1 MDKIDIIEI
10 SFYLIIAVL
19 SFSIWLRAKKGSD
32 RTKKRIQEIQK
43 KIKEYEQ
50 NNRHRSI
57 KQDAYN

>member
-10 SFYLIIAVL
+10 ISYLIIAVL
-19 SFSIWLRAKKGSD
+19 AFSIWLRAKKGSD
-32 RTKKRIQEIQK
+32 ITKKRIQEIQK

-57 KQDAYN
+57 K

>member
-19 SFSIWLRAKKGSD
+19 AFSIWLRAKKGSD

-43 KIKEYEQ
+43 KIKEHEQ
-50 NNRHRSI
+50 NNRRRSI
-57 KQDAYN
+57 K

>member
-57 KQDAYN
+57 K